1 MNGCPPN
8 LSNKP
13 GPSRFCGVWAG
24 LLCCLCALLAAG
36 TGCTRKQYQKSAD
49 KEAYKVIAQKSG
61 SVSNMESNFSIQTN
75 VQVKLQDLPVIQKPE
90 ESMGSDGTNEV
101 GARVLPLSRAL
112 EIAVKNSR
120 NYQNRKESLY
130 LSALDLTLARH
141 RFTPIFSGGASSKYE
156 GTKVQSDAAVDKLTS
171 QQDVTGNGNVG
182 VDMLL
187 HSGAR
192 ISVDFLSD
200 FTRFVVGDTS
210 VATHSR
216 LAGSITQPLLRNGGY
231 KATMENL
238 TQAERNLLYAL
249 RDFTRFR
256 KEYAVQI
263 VTAYYG
269 VLSSRD
275 QVRNAY
281 LGYKAFKKTSDR
293 TRAFVEVGQ
302 QRVADLGRLRQEELN
317 NETTW
322 INAIRAYKQNLDQF
336 KILLGFSPEMNLA
349 LDDKELERIKIVH
362 PTLSVSD
369 AVRIALANRLDLCNQ
384 KDQFEDAERKIGV
397 AANGLKPD
405 LDLVLAAN
413 VDSKPG
419 SGLPELD
426 FNKTSWSGGVN
437 LNLPLDRK
445 SERNTYRATLINYE
459 RSRRELELK
468 VDSIKLDIYDGWRNL
483 DQARRNYESSDLG
496 VDLSKRRVE
505 EQDMLSELGR
515 ATSEEQVA
523 AQNSL
528 TDSLNKR
535 TSALISHYTSK
546 LSLWRDLGILNIKD
560 NGQWEEI
567 TDVKK

>member
-1 MNGCPPN
+1 
-8 LSNKP
+8 
-13 GPSRFCGVWAG
+13 
-24 LLCCLCALLAAG
+24 LAAG

-61 SVSNMESNFSIQTN
+61 SVSNMEPHFSIETN
-75 VQVKLQDLPVIQKPE
+75 ALVQLQDLPVVDKPDE
-90 ESMGSDGTNEV
+90 AMGSDGIGEK
-101 GARVLPLSRAL
+101 GARILPLDRAL
-112 EIAVKNSR
+112 QIAVKNSR
-120 NYQNRKESLY
+120 NYQNRKETLY

-141 RFTPIFSGGASSKYE
+141 KFTPIFSGGASSRYE
-156 GTKVQSDAAVDKLTS
+156 GTKVQSDQNVDKLTS
-171 QQDVTGNGNVG
+171 QQDVYGQGSLGMGMV
-182 VDMLL
+182 LS
-187 HSGAR
+187 SGAR
-192 ISVDFLSD
+192 LAVDFTSD

-210 VATHSR
+210 VATHSA

-249 RDFTRFR
+249 RDFTQFR
-256 KEYAVQI
+256 KEYAVQV

-275 QVRNAY
+275 QVRNAWQ
-281 LGYKAFKKTSDR
+281 GYQAFKKTSDR
-293 TRAFVEVGQ
+293 TRAFVDVGQ

-322 INAIRAYKQNLDQF
+322 INAIRTYKQNLDQF
-336 KILLGFSPEMNLA
+336 KILLGLSPEMNLA
-349 LDDKELERIKIVH
+349 LADQELKRLTIVH
-362 PTLSVSD
+362 PTLGISD
-369 AVRIALANRLDLCNQ
+369 AVRIALANRLDLYNQ
-384 KDQFEDAERKIGV
+384 RNQFEDAQRKIGV

-445 SERNTYRATLINYE
+445 SERNTYRATIINYE
-459 RSRRELELK
+459 RSRRDLELK
-468 VDSIKLDIYDGWRNL
+468 VDSIKLDIYNGWRNL
-483 DQARRNYESSDLG
+483 DQARRNYESSELG
-496 VDLSKRRVE
+496 VELSQRRVE
-505 EQDMLSELGR
+505 EQNMLSELGR

-528 TDSLNKR
+528 TDSLNQR
-535 TSALISHYTSK
+535 TSALINHYVNK
-546 LSLWRDLGILNIKD
+546 LSLWRDLGILMIKD

>member
-13 GPSRFCGVWAG
+13 GPSSYWRIGAG
-24 LLCCLCALLAAG
+24 LLCILCVIITAG

-49 KEAYKVIAQKSG
+49 KEAYKAIAQKSG
-61 SVSNMESNFSIQTN
+61 SVSNMETHFSIETN
-75 VQVKLQDLPVIQKPE
+75 ALIKLQDLPTLEKPE
-90 ESMGSDGTNEV
+90 EAMGPEGTNEL
-101 GARVLPLSRAL
+101 GARILPLSRAL

-130 LSALDLTLARH
+130 LEALNLTLARH

-156 GTKVQSDAAVDKLTS
+156 GTKVQSDANVDKLTS
-171 QQDVTGNGNVG
+171 QQDVTGQGNLG

-187 HSGAR
+187 RSGAR
-192 ISVDFLSD
+192 IAVDFTSD

-216 LAGSITQPLLRNGGY
+216 LAGSLTQPLLRNGGY

-263 VTAYYG
+263 VTAYYN

-281 LGYKAFKKTSDR
+281 LGYKAFRKTSER

-322 INAIRAYKQNLDQF
+322 INAIRSYKQNLDQF
-336 KILLGFSPEMNLA
+336 KILLGLSPEMNLA
-349 LDDKELERIKIVH
+349 LDDQELERLKIVH
-362 PTLSVSD
+362 PTLGITD
-369 AVRIALANRLDLCNQ
+369 AVRIALANRLDLYNQ
-384 KDQFEDAERKIGV
+384 RDQFEDAGRKIGI
-397 AANGLKPD
+397 AANGLLPD

-426 FNKTSWSGGVN
+426 FNKTYWSGGLN

-445 SERNTYRATLINYE
+445 SERNTYRSTLINFE
-459 RSRRELELK
+459 RSRRDLELK

-496 VDLSKRRVE
+496 VELSKRRVE

-546 LSLWRDLGILNIKD
+546 LSLWRDLGILMIKD
-560 NGQWEEI
+560 NGQWEDI
-567 TDVKK
+567 SDVKK